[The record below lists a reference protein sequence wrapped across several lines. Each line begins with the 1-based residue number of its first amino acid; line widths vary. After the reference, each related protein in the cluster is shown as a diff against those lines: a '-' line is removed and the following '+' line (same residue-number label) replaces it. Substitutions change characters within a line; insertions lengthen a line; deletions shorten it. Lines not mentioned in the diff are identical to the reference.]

1 MPYTYLKGDP
11 VAADLA
17 QSAPKHDENASRN
30 AKYGL
35 CLFAVYLA
43 FYGSFMGL
51 NIAAPQL
58 MASPSV
64 GGVNFAIVYGFC
76 LILAAFGL
84 ALVYMWLCSKRGI
97 PEVSR

>member
-1 MPYTYLKGDP
+1 M
-11 VAADLA
+11 AADLA
-17 QSAPKHDENASRN
+17 QSAPKHDDNASRN

-35 CLFAVYLA
+35 WLFAVYLA
-43 FYGSFMGL
+43 FYGSFMAL

-58 MASPSV
+58 MASPSL

-84 ALVYMWLCSKRGI
+84 ALVYMWLCSKTSAGEDR
-97 PEVSR
+97 R